1 MPILSAHLHI
11 GLIRRKKCLRC
22 DFSVSVVC
30 FFVKFLINRMMQHHQ
45 TGRPVAGPS
54 GSGAVINRSKAVKGR
69 PDESSATRMA
79 ATGAAAAGSATTS
92 GPDHHHHHNNN
103 NTIKTG
109 SSAAAAAAAAAI
121 NEFKTKTVLKEAV
134 DAVVSSFAKHSQG
147 YGRGKPTWFSI
158 LDNRLSSYYPNAR
171 SSGIS
176 LYPIILPTKK
186 KIVRGYK

>member
-11 GLIRRKKCLRC
+11 GLIFEKNV
-22 DFSVSVVC
+22 FVVISVFRLFVC
-30 FFVKFLINRMMQHHQ
+30 FVKFLINRMMQHHQ

-69 PDESSATRMA
+69 PDESSAATRMA

-147 YGRGKPTWFSI
+147 YGRGKPTCSVFYI
-158 LDNRLSSYYPNAR
+158 
-171 SSGIS
+171 G
-176 LYPIILPTKK
+176 
-186 KIVRGYK
+186 